1 MTAEEMI
8 EEIDECRGPCGKLC
22 LSCPEGYYLQEIK
35 DVISGLI
42 AERDELLDKIKK
54 YEFER
59 NF

>member
-42 AERDELLDKIKK
+42 AERDELLDKLKK

>member
-42 AERDELLDKIKK
+42 AERGELLDKLKK